1 MVAVRGARGGGAL
14 PLAATRVDTPHR
26 RLHDAAAWSAGGA
39 GDLTVIITGAKAR
52 PTRRVWRWQRL
63 MRVRHIVDSD
73 TCRLSASHIICSR
86 VLCRVRCFPS

>member
-39 GDLTVIITGAKAR
+39 GDLTVIITRQSQADAQGGAVATLDAR
-52 PTRRVWRWQRL
+52 QTYRGL
-63 MRVRHIVDSD
+63 RHMPLIG
-73 TCRLSASHIICSR
+73 
-86 VLCRVRCFPS
+86 